1 MNRLLVLASAVLLL
15 MVPLVVLLQRRIRI
29 VAERYTPAPRSASP
43 ARGLLMFLLPL
54 PVLLAAVGALMH
66 GDLTGLSDNGIC
78 YGPVSYTHLDVYKR
92 QILDLARLRRC
103 FQLVGGDAANPLN
116 IARHQDRLFHGFRG
130 YRVPGQLDLAVFEFD
145 IEILDAGIGRLDFL
159 FDFGGGIV
167 VVSAE
172 QLFTLVDEKIKKSH
186 SNLL

>member
-1 MNRLLVLASAVLLL
+1 

-78 YGPVSYTHLDVYKR
+78 YGLFLGGALLLRRGLRLQTLWRGKVGSGRRAAVSPVFDRARQERQDDDGQDDQRKILFDERQVAEEAVSYTHLDVYKR
-92 QILDLARLRRC
+92 QGVIPGESFQADAR
-103 FQLVGGDAANPLN
+103 
-116 IARHQDRLFHGFRG
+116 
-130 YRVPGQLDLAVFEFD
+130 
-145 IEILDAGIGRLDFL
+145 
-159 FDFGGGIV
+159 
-167 VVSAE
+167 
-172 QLFTLVDEKIKKSH
+172 
-186 SNLL
+186 